1 MHSNDRAPVRAALG
15 RRRLLG
21 GGVVAVLAW
30 LAFAAVAPATGLAC
44 SNVEFIGV
52 RGSGESY
59 SGNFGMGNQIAA
71 LYERVQARKP
81 SGQTLQSY
89 GLEYPAVNVAEWWKA
104 ILYYP
109 SVWEGDSH
117 LESRVKGDA
126 SSCPSMKILIAGF
139 SQGAHVV
146 GDTIENLANKN
157 DSSLSH
163 VYGVALYGDPRFSKD
178 DTATARGNYSPE
190 HWGILIERGNYSSK
204 INNRLGDWCRLKD
217 AICQGFNAGD
227 TEHHEYRNY
236 EGGLFLQQGAEMMF
250 SHIGW

>member
-1 MHSNDRAPVRAALG
+1 MHTHAAAPDWARLTRRLTGGALLALLVWLMLAAL
-15 RRRLLG
+15 
-21 GGVVAVLAW
+21 
-30 LAFAAVAPATGLAC
+30 APASGWAC
-44 SNVEFIGV
+44 SNVELIGV

-59 SGNFGMGNQIAA
+59 SGNFGMGNQIGN
-71 LYERVQARKP
+71 LYERVSARRP

-89 GLEYPAVNVAEWWKA
+89 GLEYQAINVAEWWNA
-104 ILYYP
+104 FGYFP
-109 SVWEGDSH
+109 SVWEGDEH
-117 LESRVKGDA
+117 LEHRIKADA
-126 SSCPSMKILIAGF
+126 SACGGMKILVAGF

-178 DTATARGNYSPE
+178 DHATARGNYDPN
-190 HWGILIERGNYSSK
+190 HWGILTERGNYSSK

-217 AICQGFNAGD
+217 AICQGFNAGS
-227 TEHHEYRNY
+227 TAYHEYKGYN
-236 EGGLFLQQGAEMMF
+236 GGEFLQQGAEMMF

>member
-1 MHSNDRAPVRAALG
+1 MHAHEVTSARASYAG
-15 RRRLLG
+15 RLLG
-21 GGVVAVLAW
+21 GGLLALVLW
-30 LAFAAVAPATGLAC
+30 LVLAAVAPASGLAC

-59 SGNFGMGNQIAA
+59 SGNYGMGTQIAG
-71 LYERVQARKP
+71 LYEQVKARRP
-81 SGQTLQSY
+81 AAQTLQSY
-89 GLEYPAVNVAEWWKA
+89 GLEYPAINVAEWWKA
-104 ILYYP
+104 FGYYP

-126 SSCPSMKILIAGF
+126 SACPGMKILIGGF

-146 GDTIENLANKN
+146 GDTIENLTNKN
-157 DSSLSH
+157 DSSLAH
-163 VYGVALYGDPRFSKD
+163 IYGVALYGDPRFSKD
-178 DTATARGNYSPE
+178 DGTVARGNYSHE
-190 HWGILIERGNYSSK
+190 HWGILTERGNYSSK

-236 EGGLFLQQGAEMMF
+236 EGGLFLTQGASMMF

>member
-1 MHSNDRAPVRAALG
+1 MHADEVAPGGARQARKLLAGGLAAAVVWLLLAAL
-15 RRRLLG
+15 
-21 GGVVAVLAW
+21 
-30 LAFAAVAPATGLAC
+30 APASGWAC

-59 SGNFGMGNQIAA
+59 SGNYGMGSTVAA
-71 LYERVQARKP
+71 MYERVKARQP

-89 GLEYPAVNVAEWWKA
+89 GLEYPAVNVAEWWLA
-104 ILYYP
+104 WDYFF
-109 SVWEGDSH
+109 SVWEGDEH

-146 GDTIENLANKN
+146 GDTIENLANGN

-163 VYGVALYGDPRFSKD
+163 IYGVALYGDPRFSKD
-178 DTATARGNYSPE
+178 DHTVDRGNYSPE
-190 HWGILIERGNYSSK
+190 HWGILTERGNYSSK

-227 TEHHEYRNY
+227 TEHHEYKNY

-250 SHIGW
+250 GHIGW

>member
-1 MHSNDRAPVRAALG
+1 MISRSRRRRAMRAGLLAAAAMGVAAL
-15 RRRLLG
+15 
-21 GGVVAVLAW
+21 A
-30 LAFAAVAPATGLAC
+30 APASVFAC

-59 SGNFGMGNQIAA
+59 SGNFGMGNQIAN
-71 LYERVQARKP
+71 LYERVKARKP
-81 SGQTLQSY
+81 SSQSLQSY
-89 GLEYPAVNVAEWWKA
+89 GLEYQAVNVAEWWKA
-104 ILYYP
+104 WDYFF
-109 SVWEGDSH
+109 SVWEGDEH
-117 LESRVKGDA
+117 LENRIKADA
-126 SSCPSMKILIAGF
+126 SACSSMKILVAGF

-146 GDTIENLANKN
+146 GDTIENLSNSN

-178 DTATARGNYSPE
+178 DHATARGNYDPN
-190 HWGILIERGNYSSK
+190 HWGILGERGNYSSK

-227 TEHHEYRNY
+227 TAHHEYRNY

>member
-1 MHSNDRAPVRAALG
+1 MHVSNTARRSARARRLIGAGLLAGVLWTALAAL
-15 RRRLLG
+15 
-21 GGVVAVLAW
+21 
-30 LAFAAVAPATGLAC
+30 APASGLAC

-59 SGNFGMGNQIAA
+59 SGNYGMGNQIVA
-71 LYERVQARKP
+71 LYEKVKARKP
-81 SGQTLQSY
+81 STQTLQSY
-89 GLEYPAVNVAEWWKA
+89 GLEYPAINVAEWWKA
-104 ILYYP
+104 IGYYP

-117 LESRVKGDA
+117 LESRIKGDA
-126 SSCPSMKILIAGF
+126 SACPSMKILVSGF

-146 GDTIENLANKN
+146 GDTIENLTNSN

-178 DTATARGNYSPE
+178 DTATARGNYSHE
-190 HWGILIERGNYSSK
+190 HWGILTERGNYSSK

-217 AICQGFNAGD
+217 AICQGFNAGS
-227 TEHHEYRNY
+227 TEYHEYRNS
-236 EGGLFLQQGAEMMF
+236 EGGKFLTQGAEMMF